1 MQPLKKELR
10 NELEQA
16 VLQAR
21 LVAEEAAR
29 ATVAALGVGEPMP
42 YKHLTDGERSLRK
55 KLRAHG
61 RQLGDLRD
69 QKGQSQETALLVE
82 EIAYQHWHRM
92 LFARFLSENEL
103 LIYPDIEVAVPV
115 TLQECAELA
124 AEDKEARNGWELA
137 ARFAA
142 RMLPQIF
149 RPDSPVF
156 QLSIPFEHQRKL
168 EHLLEK
174 LPVEVFTASDA
185 LGWVYQFWQSQR
197 KDQINASEVK
207 IGARELPAVTQ
218 LFTESYMV
226 HFLLDNSLG
235 AWWASRCLSDEDL
248 QSATDE
254 LELRRKAARPGLP
267 LEYLRFVKEES
278 GSWIPAAGTFGDWPE
293 RLGELKT
300 LDPCCGSG
308 HFLVAAFFMLV
319 PMCMELE
326 GLSAGEAVDAVLRD
340 NLHGLEI
347 DRRCVELAAF
357 ALAFAAWRYPGA
369 GGYRELPELNLACSG
384 LSVSVSLE
392 EWRKSANGDG
402 KLKLALDLLHD
413 KFYQAPLLGSL
424 INPTKSADAAMVKWN
439 ELSQALLHAL
449 QKERTDEEY
458 EAGVAAQGLAR
469 AAEMLIARYH
479 WVITNVPF
487 LHRGK
492 QGDFLRDY
500 CTGNYKVFRNDLA
513 TVFLERCLEF
523 CLDVGTVSIVLPQN
537 WLFQVT
543 DKKLREQLLHN
554 ETWRLVARLGPGAF
568 EMITGEVVQAI
579 LLIIS
584 RGRVSK
590 GGAGNSTWS
599 DKQTHLLR
607 GVDVSKYQDVAE
619 KDRNLMNAKVYN
631 TAQDKQLKN
640 PDFRIM
646 HEERSNLPSLD
657 RHASGV
663 QGLASGDYARFGMFF
678 WEQPFID
685 KGDWIFQQ
693 STVSRTCFFGGREHI
708 LFWEKGKGELNKSS
722 SARVQG
728 LSGWGRVGVAVSQ
741 MTKLPVTI
749 YLGECFDN
757 TTAAVVCKDM
767 CNLPAI
773 WCFCSSAEYN
783 KDVRVIDQK
792 LNVTNATLVKI
803 PFDLDHWQKV
813 AAEKYPHG
821 LPKPYSD
828 DPTQWIFHGH
838 PCGSVV
844 FNEQTGLLE
853 QAPLRVDETVLQVA
867 VSRLLGYRWP
877 TELDQE
883 MELSN
888 ESRYWVQK
896 SEELLPFADGDG
908 IVCIQPVRGEAA
920 AADRLLDL
928 LVTAY
933 DKEWHADLLSRLLV
947 QVDHAGK
954 TLESWLRD
962 KFFLQHC
969 RLFHQRPFI
978 WQIWDGLHDGFAALV
993 NYHRLDRKNLETLT
1007 YTYLGD
1013 WISRQKQDLEH
1024 SVDGAAERLAAAEN
1038 LQKRLQLIIEGEKP
1052 YDIFVRWKPIEE
1064 QPVGWEPDLND
1075 GVRLNIRP
1083 FLSVPTVGLK
1093 DAGILRFKP
1102 NIRWTKDRG
1111 KDVSSAPWYHLFKGE
1126 RINDHHLTLEEKK
1139 AARKAVVNKNDF
1151 EEG

>member
-16 VLQAR
+16 VQQAR

-69 QKGQSQETALLVE
+69 QKGQSQETTLLVE

-92 LFARFLSENEL
+92 LFARFLAENEL
-103 LIYPDIEVAVPV
+103 LIYPDAEVAVPV

-156 QLSIPFEHQRKL
+156 QLSIPLEHQRKL

-174 LPVEVFTASDA
+174 LPAEVFTASDA

-235 AWWASRCLSDEDL
+235 AWWAFRCLSNEDL

-254 LELRRKAARPGLP
+254 PELRRKAARPGLP
-267 LEYLRFVKEES
+267 LKYLRFVKEES

-293 RLGELKT
+293 CLGELKT

-319 PMCMELE
+319 PMRMELE

-384 LSVSVSLE
+384 LSVSIPKE
-392 EWRKSANGDG
+392 EWRRIANDDTS
-402 KLKLALDLLHD
+402 LRIALDLLHD
-413 KFYQAPLLGSL
+413 QFSQAPLLGSL
-424 INPTKSADAAMVKWN
+424 INPAKSEAVMLVEWDK
-439 ELSQALLHAL
+439 LSQALVQAL
-449 QKERTDEEY
+449 QRERTDEEY

-469 AAEMLIARYH
+469 AAEMLTARYH

-500 CTGNYKVFRNDLA
+500 CSGNYKVFRNDLA

-537 WLFQVT
+537 WLFQVS
-543 DKKLREQLLHN
+543 DVKLREQLLHN
-554 ETWRLVARLGPGAF
+554 ETWRLLARLGEGGFGSSAAAGAF
-568 EMITGEVVQAI
+568 TVLFI
-579 LLIIS
+579 LS
-584 RGRVSK
+584 RGCI
-590 GGAGNSTWS
+590 NSFGKAVFT
-599 DKQTHLLR
+599 QTDGKKHLMR
-607 GVDVSKYQDVAE
+607 GLDVSGHRGATMKAKKLAVENIMSVYQ
-619 KDRNLMNAKVYN
+619 NN
-631 TAQDKQLKN
+631 QLKN
-640 PDFRIM
+640 PDKRIALRI
-646 HEERSNLPSLD
+646 EEY
-657 RHASGV
+657 
-663 QGLASGDYARFGMFF
+663 SGDLLKAYSFANQGIKTGDDSLWRKMF
-678 WEQPFID
+678 WEIPTVD
-685 KGDWIFQQ
+685 NGWELYQ
-693 STVSRTCFFGGREHI
+693 STVKKKCYYGGREYAI
-708 LFWEKGKGELNKSS
+708 DWRYQGIGMACRRPLNRAVGSK
-722 SARVQG
+722 
-728 LSGWGRVGVAVSQ
+728 GVAISQ
-741 MTKLPVTI
+741 MRDLFVTLYGGGRYDSTVAPVVPFSTKNIT
-749 YLGECFDN
+749 
-757 TTAAVVCKDM
+757 
-767 CNLPAI
+767 AI
-773 WCFCSSAEYN
+773 WCFCSSPEYHEA
-783 KDVRVIDQK
+783 VRKIDQK
-792 LNVTNATLVKI
+792 INVTNATLVKV
-803 PFDLDHWQKV
+803 PFDLERWQKV

-853 QAPLRVDETVLQVA
+853 QASLRVDETVLQVA

-883 MELSN
+883 MELSD

-908 IVCIQPVRGEAA
+908 IACIPPVRGEAA

-962 KFFLQHC
+962 KFFSQHC
-969 RLFHQRPFI
+969 RLFHHRPFV
-978 WQIWDGLHDGFAALV
+978 WHIWDGLHDGFAALV

-1064 QPVGWEPDLND
+1064 QPMGWEPDLND